1 MPNSY
6 KFARQARKQQ
16 AGKDDGNRSRIVI
29 EPAQPEPTVNRP
41 VQPNWPPKVTDENSY
56 DRNTFTPE
64 QMIQK
69 TPSLGGKEPIKTA

>member
-1 MPNSY
+1 MPNDY
-6 KFARQARKQQ
+6 KLARQAR
-16 AGKDDGNRSRIVI
+16 KDDGNRSRIVI
-29 EPAQPEPTVNRP
+29 EPAQPEVKRP

-69 TPSLGGKEPIKTA
+69 TPGLGGKEPIKTA